1 MALEIN
7 LQGNNIILRGLE
19 NFDLESILEC
29 GQCFRW
35 DKNKENDYTG
45 IVRDKIVRIVQ
56 SNSSV
61 VFYNCSQQ
69 DFENLWYKY
78 FDMGTDYRSI
88 IDSISI
94 NDPIMKIAS
103 DFAPGIRILR
113 QPLFETL
120 ITFIISANNSIPNI
134 RRVVA
139 RLSEM
144 YGDSLYY
151 EGKELYSFPEPDVL
165 ADAPLEKISMS
176 KAGFR
181 SRYIKKT
188 AVEFAN
194 NPLTVENLKNL
205 GYAKAKDV
213 LMKYNGVGTK
223 VADCTLLFSGAFTNA
238 FPVDVWVKKIMEE
251 LYLKKDMPLK
261 EISEYADKKFGEMG
275 GYAQQYLFY
284 YARSNM

>member
-1 MALEIN
+1 MALEITQ
-7 LQGNNIILRGLE
+7 QGNNIVLRGLR
-19 NFDLESILEC
+19 NFNLKSILEC

-35 DKNKENDYTG
+35 DKNGENDYTG
-45 IVRDKIVRIVQ
+45 IVSNQIVRIVQ
-56 SNSSV
+56 SDSSV
-61 VFYNCSQQ
+61 VFHNCSQQ
-69 DFENLWYKY
+69 DFENLWHKY
-78 FDMGTDYRSI
+78 FDMETDYGNI
-88 IDSISI
+88 IDRISI
-94 NDPIMKIAS
+94 NDPIMKAAS
-103 DFAPGIRILR
+103 EFAPGIRILK

-144 YGDSLYY
+144 YGRSLHY
-151 EGKELYSFPEPDVL
+151 EGRKFYSFPEPSIL
-165 ADAPLEKISMS
+165 ADASLGEIGMS

-181 SRYIKKT
+181 SKYIKKT
-188 AVEFAN
+188 AIEFAN
-194 NPLTVENLKNL
+194 NPLTVKDLKNM
-205 GYAKAKDV
+205 GYVEAKNI
-213 LMKYNGVGTK
+213 LMKYNGVGAK

-251 LYLKKDMPLK
+251 LYLKKDTPLK
-261 EISEYADKKFGEMG
+261 EISEYAGKKFGELG

>member
-7 LQGNNIILRGLE
+7 RQGNNIILRGLE

-144 YGDSLYY
+144 YGDSLHY

-205 GYAKAKDV
+205 GYAKAKDA